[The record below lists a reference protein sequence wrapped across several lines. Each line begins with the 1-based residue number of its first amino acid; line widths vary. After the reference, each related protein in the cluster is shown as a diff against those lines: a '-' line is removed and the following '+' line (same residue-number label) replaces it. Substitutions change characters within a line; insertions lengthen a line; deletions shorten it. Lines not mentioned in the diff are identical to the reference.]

1 MHRATLSDD
10 AREAVTKV
18 FSESAFG
25 DARHQILL
33 ACG

>member
-18 FSESAFG
+18 FSDCAFG
-25 DARHQILL
+25 DAGHQILL
-33 ACG
+33 VCG